1 MLTSAIATIVF
12 LSDPGSWRIDDQRS
26 ALDGARSLL
35 IGVESSEPLRNTAG
49 LPEKALLT
57 LNCVNGRQ
65 SVAVMWPAYLGNNDP
80 TARWR
85 FDEGE
90 IEGGSVAG
98 LRGGA
103 GFVLS
108 GRPADRF
115 IEQVGG
121 TQRVVLQ
128 VSGYTGQ
135 QEAVFDLEGGAEVAT
150 MVREACSSR

>member
-1 MLTSAIATIVF
+1 MLISAITAAVF
-12 LSDPGSWRIDDQRS
+12 LTDPGSWRVDDQRS

-35 IGVESSEPLRNTAG
+35 IGVESSDPLRNTAG

-57 LNCVNGRQ
+57 LNCVGGRR
-65 SVAVMWPAYLGNNDP
+65 SVAVMWPAYLGSSDP

-85 FDEGE
+85 FDQGE

-98 LRGGA
+98 LRGGT
-103 GFVLS
+103 GFILN

-115 IEQVGG
+115 IEQVAGA
-121 TQRVVLQ
+121 QRVVLQ

-150 MVREACSSR
+150 MVREACPGR